1 MILKDTKFSVKT
13 KDIYISFGY
22 ENMEKQSIYVRKK
35 CCQQK
40 NFDLLFIGGEGKRHY
55 ILIKDLNTCTIIL
68 YIAEEDIFPAIVCKL
83 SLQKKYWNVAL
94 KTASKLI
101 ANKGF

>member
-35 CCQQK
+35 CCQQN

-55 ILIKDLNTCTIIL
+55 ILIKDLNTWIIIL

-83 SLQKKYWNVAL
+83 SLQKKY
-94 KTASKLI
+94 
-101 ANKGF
+101 